1 MPIGNDLHV
10 ANKTSYKVRGP
21 FGSFWVVGKL
31 KVGDV
36 GGYSIY
42 RQSG

>member
-31 KVGDV
+31 KVG
-36 GGYSIY
+36 GYSIY